1 MKSSSGQSFICHGF
15 NNHFESPKFIGEH
28 RVVFRTAVVIKKR
41 DFYDEWDVYDNLF
54 WRMVVAVATE
64 IADAYCIK
72 VTDQTA
78 PTFDSVSELRA
89 WQTHQE
95 EVDFEFVLDPP
106 GEIDLFS
113 ESVPICHMELEDWS
127 DIVKYEPYACSYTF
141 SFYSYNGDVNA
152 KIGNALHKFLSS
164 DKEISAISVVNESPR
179 PKWYWPFL
187 DVLKSDTFFIYA
199 GFCILV
205 FFAIAVIVV
214 SPSSTHG
221 KVNSFSAKLGSD
233 NLGIT
238 WRRDVAPIQ
247 KRIAVLASC
256 TNMLWHGEIIT
267 KSSFLNP
274 PLPNTY
280 RICCFIPN
288 ASQLIH
294 DLPVIESSHE
304 FVVDGIDFLP
314 AEKVMLKSEY
324 KIDSDVDKGVINE
337 QLTHKLLQSPYR
349 GQSIYFKTSDVLCIV
364 LFGE

>member
-15 NNHFESPKFIGEH
+15 NNYFESPKFIGEH

-41 DFYDEWDVYDNLF
+41 DFYDEWDVYDDLF

-95 EVDFEFVLDPP
+95 EVDSEFVLDPP

-164 DKEISAISVVNESPR
+164 DKEISAIFVVSESPR
-179 PKWYWPFL
+179 PKWYWPL
-187 DVLKSDTFFIYA
+187 LNIIKSDMFFIRT
-199 GFCILV
+199 GFCILALV
-205 FFAIAVIVV
+205 AFAVIGV
-214 SPSSTHG
+214 SPSSTHEKG
-221 KVNSFSAKLGSD
+221 ISFSVKRGCD

>member
-15 NNHFESPKFIGEH
+15 NNYFESPKFIGEH

-78 PTFDSVSELRA
+78 PTFNSVSELRA

-95 EVDFEFVLDPP
+95 EVDSEFVLDPP

-179 PKWYWPFL
+179 PKWYWPL
-187 DVLKSDTFFIYA
+187 LNIIKSDMFFIRT
-199 GFCILV
+199 GFCILALV
-205 FFAIAVIVV
+205 AIAIIVV

-247 KRIAVLASC
+247 KRIAALASC
-256 TNMLWHGEIIT
+256 TNMLWHGEIIS
-267 KSSFLNP
+267 KNSFLSP
-274 PLPNTY
+274 PGPSAY
-280 RICCFIPN
+280 RVCCIIPD
-288 ASQLIH
+288 ASLSIQGITIIESDKDVIH
-294 DLPVIESSHE
+294 DR
-304 FVVDGIDFLP
+304 IDFLP
-314 AEKVMLKSEY
+314 IEKAMLKSKFKVNPET
-324 KIDSDVDKGVINE
+324 DTGVLNE
-337 QLTHKLLQSPYR
+337 QLTHTLLKSPYW
-349 GQSIYFKTSDVLCIV
+349 GQSIYFKTNDVLCII